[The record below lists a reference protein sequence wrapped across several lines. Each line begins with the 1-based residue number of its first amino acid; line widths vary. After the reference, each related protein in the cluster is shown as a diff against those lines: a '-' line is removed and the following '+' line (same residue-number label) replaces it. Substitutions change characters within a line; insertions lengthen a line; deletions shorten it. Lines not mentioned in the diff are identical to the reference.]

1 MFQLKHYPTPIA
13 GLTLGIFGI
22 TNFWANLIA
31 NTVISNIV
39 LVLLSLVGLSLLIPL
54 LLKFIRYPRFLLT
67 DLQHPTVGSVLP
79 TLAMSLMYLSHTIS
93 LFSQSFAIG
102 LWFFAIILHFFFFSV
117 FCIHRAK
124 GRDFHHH
131 LVPSWF
137 VPPIGMVVACL
148 TLPSPS
154 LLPVTHVIVAFGIT
168 VYAIMLPVVI
178 YRLSVGKLI
187 EEARKPTLA
196 ILAAPASLTLAG
208 YITVVADPSPLIV
221 MSLFGIAVLMTVSV
235 YLMLAHLLR
244 LPFTPAY
251 SAFTFPLAVSATAL
265 LKMRL
270 WSHSVPLFEKYG
282 HGFFIASLIE
292 GLIASVMIAY
302 VYQHYV
308 RFLTQ
313 KVKE

>member
-1 MFQLKHYPTPIA
+1 MLPLKNYPTPIA
-13 GLTLGIFGI
+13 GLILGIFGI
-22 TNFWANLIA
+22 ANYWAGLIKHSYVS
-31 NTVISNIV
+31 NTV

-79 TLAMSLMYLSHTIS
+79 TMAMSLMYLSHTIA
-93 LFSQSFAIG
+93 LFSYSFAVG
-102 LWFFAIILHFFFFSV
+102 LWFFAMALHVCFFLI
-117 FCIHRAK
+117 FCRHRLK
-124 GRDFHHH
+124 ERDFHYH

-137 VPPIGMVVACL
+137 VPPIGIVVACL

-154 LLPVTHVIVAFGIT
+154 FLIVTHVIVAFGLIM
-168 VYAIMLPVVI
+168 YAIMLPLVI

-187 EEARKPTLA
+187 EDGRKPTLA
-196 ILAAPASLTLAG
+196 ILAAPASLTLAA
-208 YITVVADPSPLIV
+208 YLSVVSDPSPLLV
-221 MSLFGIAVLMTVSV
+221 VALFGIAVLMTVSV
-235 YLMLAHLLR
+235 YMMLSHLLR

-265 LKMRL
+265 LKMSV
-270 WSHSVPLFEKYG
+270 WSQRVPLFSGYQ
-282 HGFFIASLIE
+282 HGFFIASITE

-308 RFLTQ
+308 KFLT
-313 KVKE
+313 KKA